1 MATSKSH
8 FWLNQSTELVNI
20 WICQQYWELI
30 EAPKRIFPSTYF
42 LGHFFTL
49 KTIKIGDKSDL
60 DVVILNVKWFN
71 EPHYAPLVPPHLRQH
86 LDTPGSPSD
95 WRTSSPTGRSNLRQ
109 LSPAL
114 HRYLP
119 TWAKIEHAAGTVQR
133 MAMSPC
139 LGTLHRQPCLGLR
152 RDTSTKKRRGG
163 GRKWF

>member
-71 EPHYAPLVPPHLRQH
+71 EPHYAPLVPPHLQQH

-114 HRYLP
+114 HRYLH
-119 TWAKIEHAAGTVQR
+119 TWACSSYSATNGNVP
-133 MAMSPC
+133 MSGDSTPP
-139 LGTLHRQPCLGLR
+139 TLLR
-152 RDTSTKKRRGG
+152 SEEGHFDQKEKRR
-163 GRKWF
+163 RSQVVLVK